1 MYILKYLVYNAVMKK
16 IIVNKKYNEKKL
28 SQFLFDSFDGL
39 TNNTFNKALR
49 KKDIRIND
57 VRVSENKTIYEGD
70 EIKVYIVDDLLYK
83 KDACK
88 QIEIVYE
95 DDNIVVFNKPANIEV
110 TGENSLETFA
120 ENLYKNKFIKPCHRL
135 DRNTTGLVL
144 FAKNK
149 ESLDIL
155 LEMFK
160 NHDIEKHY
168 RCVVVG
174 IPKTENKV
182 LEAYL
187 FKDNKKSMVYISDTP
202 KTGYRK
208 IITSYKVIKKDF
220 DNNLATLDVE
230 LHTGRTH
237 QIRAHLAHIGHPIL
251 GDGKYGVNSVNKKFK
266 VKYQQLCSYSLK
278 FRFNGNRNMLD
289 YLDNKVVELTQWG
302 RGNLG

>member
-1 MYILKYLVYNAVMKK
+1 MKSL
-16 IIVNKKYNEKKL
+16 IVNEKYNGKKL
-28 SQFLFDSFDGL
+28 SQFLFDNFNGL
-39 TNNTFNKALR
+39 TNNTFNKTLR

-83 KDACK
+83 KDTSS

-95 DDNIVVFNKPANIEV
+95 DSNIVVFNKPENIEV
-110 TGENSLETFA
+110 TGENSLETYA
-120 ENLYKNKFIKPCHRL
+120 EKIYENQFIKPCHRL

-144 FAKNK
+144 FAKDE
-149 ESLDIL
+149 ESLNIL
-155 LEMFK
+155 LNMFK
-160 NHDIEKHY
+160 NRSIEKHY

-174 IPKTENKV
+174 IPRQDSKI

-208 IITSYKVIKKDF
+208 IVTSYKIIKKDYE
-220 DNNLATLDVE
+220 NNLATLDVE

-237 QIRAHLAHIGHPIL
+237 QIRAHLAHIGFPIL
-251 GDGKYGVNSVNKKFK
+251 GDGKYGINNVNKKFK
-266 VKYQQLCSYSLK
+266 AKTQKLCSYSLK
-278 FRFNGNRNMLD
+278 FNFNGEKNKLD
-289 YLDNKVVELTQWG
+289 YLDNQLIKLK
-302 RGNLG
+302 NSY